1 MTAPFTAALED
12 DPATGEVFV
21 ALPAATVVALG
32 AKHRLP
38 VLATVDGF
46 PHQGNLVALGDGQY
60 GLPVPRE
67 IRRALHK
74 TIGDEFTI
82 SLAPDLG
89 ERVVEQPADLAAALA
104 AAPTALARFR
114 ALTLVQQ
121 REYVRWLEGA
131 KRPEIRSK
139 RLTETIYRLER
150 GLKRA

>member
-1 MTAPFTAALED
+1 MQTFTATLED

-21 ALPAATVVALG
+21 ALPVAVAAALG
-32 AKHRLP
+32 AKARLP
-38 VLATVDGF
+38 VQATIDGF
-46 PHQGNLVALGDGQY
+46 PHQGNLLDIGDGQY

-74 TIGDEFTI
+74 NLGDAFALTLTLDE
-82 SLAPDLG
+82 A
-89 ERVVEQPADLAAALA
+89 ERLVEQPADLAAAFVGS
-104 AAPTALARFR
+104 PQALAKFK

-121 REYVRWLEGA
+121 RDYVRWLEGA
-131 KRPEIRSK
+131 KKPEVRSK